1 MRRLSLLVYLAVA
14 AATGTA
20 AVACGAPTNDPVED
34 ETVSASAS
42 TSPGIPVLM
51 YHDIITADYVKNVR
65 GGTTYSSD
73 VWIEDFR
80 KQMNYLASAGYTPIF
95 ADDAVA
101 YVQGKAVKGD
111 GRIPSKPV
119 LLTFDDSFD
128 SHYQVWRDELAPR
141 GFKATFFVISNYC
154 AGQVTASGRH
164 LTQSQLTELGASPL
178 VDIESHTANHPDLA
192 KSTPQELTRELEAS
206 QEALTRFSPS
216 YVAYPFGSHTAAT
229 LAEAK
234 RWYNGA
240 FCVGSTKAL
249 YGNDAYC
256 IPRLGVGIWTHDNLT
271 KFTALVN

>member
-1 MRRLSLLVYLAVA
+1 MPRLPMLFTLAFVA
-14 AATGTA
+14 ASPLLST
-20 AVACGAPTNDPVED
+20 ACGTPADGSATD
-34 ETVSASAS
+34 EGSSESAS
-42 TSPGIPVLM
+42 TTPGIPILM
-51 YHDIITADYVKNVR
+51 YHDIITADYVRNVR

-80 KQMNYLASAGYTPIF
+80 KQMNYLASAGYTPISA
-95 ADDAVA
+95 ADAAA
-101 YVQGKAVKGD
+101 YVRGKAVKGD

-128 SHYQVWRDELAPR
+128 SHYQVFRNELAPR

-164 LTQSQLTELGASPL
+164 LTQAQLAEMGASPL

-192 KSTPQELTRELEAS
+192 KSSAQELTHELEAPVA
-206 QEALTRFSPS
+206 ALTRYTPA
-216 YVAYPFGSHTAAT
+216 YIAYPFGSHTAAT

-234 RWYNGA
+234 RWYNGG
-240 FCVGSTKAL
+240 FCVGSTKAQ

-256 IPRLGVGIWTHDNLT
+256 IPRLGVGIWTHDNLG